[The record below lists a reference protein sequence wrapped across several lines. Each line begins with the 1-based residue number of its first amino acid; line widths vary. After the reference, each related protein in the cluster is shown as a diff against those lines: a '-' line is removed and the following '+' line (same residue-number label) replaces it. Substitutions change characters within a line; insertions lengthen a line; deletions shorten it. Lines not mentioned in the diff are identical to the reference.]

1 MGTDDIRSAIEAL
14 GPRNVR
20 VTLSYVDGGQQLLHM
35 AGQHSDGTAFDLT
48 SPPFF
53 SDAKRAGVD
62 MVGRNVAKTID
73 GKLAARPE
81 DPNDLPK
88 ALDAQALKNTTDRIA
103 AAVPIA
109 KAIID
114 GRKAMGLA
122 EKMGRLAERMQS
134 VPKALEAHADA
145 LLPRLDALEAK
156 GAPTFEGLASVIAD
170 AEKGVAAAEAAMRL
184 LTNGGPLLD
193 SAGSKNGT

>member
-1 MGTDDIRSAIEAL
+1 MGTDDIRSAIEAMGL
-14 GPRNVR
+14 RNVR
-20 VTLSYVDGGQQLLHM
+20 VTLGYVQSGQQVLHM
-35 AGQHSDGTAFDLT
+35 VGQHSDGTAFDLT
-48 SPPFF
+48 SPPF
-53 SDAKRAGVD
+53 SGDPKTTAASMIVRDAAKTVDAKAEAPAFDAVL
-62 MVGRNVAKTID
+62 RNAT
-73 GKLAARPE
+73 AR
-81 DPNDLPK
+81 
-88 ALDAQALKNTTDRIA
+88 IS

-109 KAIID
+109 KAIVD

-122 EKMGRLAERMQS
+122 EKMGRLAERMHS

-156 GAPTFEGLASVIAD
+156 GAPTFEGLAAVIAD

-193 SAGSKNGT
+193 SADSKNGL